1 MSPLR
6 FVFVCGALMVVIAGC
21 APTVALPGPK
31 IVEPSIASDTLVMAD
46 GNERTLQAWLPDGEP
61 RVVILA
67 LHGFNDY
74 ANAFAAPGAAWAA
87 RGIATFAYDQR
98 GFGRDAEP
106 GIWHGE
112 AIMIDDALAALSL
125 LQRRYPG
132 TPVYL
137 LGESMGGAVATLTAA
152 HNPAPPID
160 GLILVAP
167 AVWARSTMP
176 VSYRV
181 GLWLGAHLA
190 PSMTLRGSNLEI
202 WPSDNIEMLRALSAD
217 PLIIKESRVDAIY
230 GLVNLMDAA
239 LLGPGDIGFPTLVV
253 YGANDQIV
261 PAEPV
266 GLFVAGLPPGNRVAV
281 YEAGYHM
288 LLRDLEAQIVLDD
301 IAAWVTAPHASLP
314 SDAEVLAATFFIAP
328 PEPPTAPRFVMGPPD
343 PPQRGS

>member
-6 FVFVCGALMVVIAGC
+6 FVLLCGALMAVIAGC
-21 APTVALPGPK
+21 APTVAPTGPK
-31 IVEPSIASDTLVMAD
+31 IVEPSIAGDTLVMAD
-46 GNERTLQAWLPDGEP
+46 GNERTFQAWLPAGEP
-61 RVVILA
+61 QAVILA

-74 ANAFAAPGAAWAA
+74 ANAFAAPGEAWAA

-98 GFGRDAEP
+98 GFGRDTKP
-106 GIWHGE
+106 GIWPGDE
-112 AIMIDDALAALSL
+112 AMVDDALAALRL
-125 LQRRYPG
+125 LQQRYPG
-132 TPVYL
+132 VPVYL
-137 LGESMGGAVATLTAA
+137 LGESMGGAVATLAAA
-152 HNPAPPID
+152 HNPAPMAD

-167 AVWARSTMP
+167 AVWARNTMP

-202 WPSDNIEMLRALSAD
+202 WPSDNIEMLRAFSAD
-217 PLIIKESRVDAIY
+217 PLVIKETRIDAVY

-239 LLGPGDIGFPTLVV
+239 VVKPGDIALPTLVV

-266 GLFVAGLPPGNRVAV
+266 GLFVAGLPPGSRVAV
-281 YEAGYHM
+281 YEDGYHM
-288 LLRDLEAQIVLDD
+288 LLRDLEARVVIDD
-301 IAAWVTAPHASLP
+301 IAAWITAPQTPLP

-328 PEPPTAPRFVMGPPD
+328 PEPPATPRFLTARPD
-343 PPQRGS
+343 PPKRGS